1 MKWSKHSL
9 LNVFKKRGGNGTLWF
24 LALRKAGLDWI
35 GSQTGSWNK
44 SQQELIIRSFYLP
57 YLPSESTLSG
67 IFLFLEALPMGFFAG
82 VYIVANHKRAV
93 FLFCLC
99 HMQVAWKYFNNGKKH
114 VNFYHFFLGCYAN
127 ISMFFQEI
135 KEPPTYLSSK
145 NKKIWDRVDSRVQLV
160 WRLQV
165 MGSWSQV
172 T

>member
-44 SQQELIIRSFYLP
+44 SQQELIIWSFYLP

-67 IFLFLEALPMGFFAG
+67 IFLFLEAPPMGFFAG

-93 FLFCLC
+93 VLFCLC
-99 HMQVAWKYFNNGKKH
+99 HMQVAWKYFNKLWKKACK
-114 VNFYHFFLGCYAN
+114 FLPFFFIVMWTSACFRRKLKN
-127 ISMFFQEI
+127 LPRISVQKI
-135 KEPPTYLSSK
+135 KRYGSGLTQGYNSFGG
-145 NKKIWDRVDSRVQLV
+145 SR
-160 WRLQV
+160 
-165 MGSWSQV
+165 
-172 T
+172 